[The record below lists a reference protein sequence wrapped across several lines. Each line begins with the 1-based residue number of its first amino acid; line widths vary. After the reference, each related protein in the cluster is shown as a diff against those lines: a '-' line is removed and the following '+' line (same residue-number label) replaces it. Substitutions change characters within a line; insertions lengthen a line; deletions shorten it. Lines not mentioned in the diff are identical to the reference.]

1 MKYIFFMGV
10 LWFSCLLFASES
22 IKIHA
27 LHEESF
33 TCTEHW
39 DGQFQHLGDA
49 LGTDCVIQEFV
60 GEKGRYFM
68 KSYAS
73 NGFKNTDWFGYKKDV
88 LAPCNCTIEKIHVNP
103 VTNKPG
109 IMTPGAAS
117 SIVLITS
124 DKTRVSLAHVDD
136 IIVKVGQ
143 KVSAGEKIAKVGN
156 NGYSRIP
163 HTHVAAWK
171 DDKPLQIQFDQKT
184 LDLKERRNNSNN

>member
-1 MKYIFFMGV
+1 MPLFCGV
-10 LWFSCLLFASES
+10 LIWLYTNHEVGIDLDRLF
-22 IKIHA
+22 
-27 LHEESF
+27 
-33 TCTEHW
+33 
-39 DGQFQHLGDA
+39 
-49 LGTDCVIQEFV
+49 
-60 GEKGRYFM
+60 
-68 KSYAS
+68 
-73 NGFKNTDWFGYKKDV
+73 
-88 LAPCNCTIEKIHVNP
+88 
-103 VTNKPG
+103 
-109 IMTPGAAS
+109 S